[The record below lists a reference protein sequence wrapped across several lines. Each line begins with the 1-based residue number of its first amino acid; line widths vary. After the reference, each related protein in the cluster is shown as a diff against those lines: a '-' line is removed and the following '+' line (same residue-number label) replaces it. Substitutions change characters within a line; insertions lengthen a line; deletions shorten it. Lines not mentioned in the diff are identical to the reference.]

1 MMMMTMMVVVMM
13 KTRGAGMEE
22 ELQPCHPSSK
32 LGTRNWS
39 SCPDDDEDDDDDD
52 DDDGD
57 DSDVYDY
64 NEDESSLM
72 FDIEVDI
79 PPLIEFYLYIASE
92 SSFSIVSISSCN
104 RGVILRKCSEI
115 LLEFCAN
122 LRFGHL
128 MPR

>member
-1 MMMMTMMVVVMM
+1 M

-39 SCPDDDEDDDDDD
+39 SCPDDGEDDDGDDD
-52 DDDGD
+52 DGDGGDGDDGD
-57 DSDVYDY
+57 DSDVFDY

-79 PPLIEFYLYIASE
+79 PPLIEFYL
-92 SSFSIVSISSCN
+92 
-104 RGVILRKCSEI
+104 
-115 LLEFCAN
+115 
-122 LRFGHL
+122 
-128 MPR
+128 

>member
-1 MMMMTMMVVVMM
+1 MMMMTMMAVVMM

-39 SCPDDDEDDDDDD
+39 SCPDDDNDD

-57 DSDVYDY
+57 YGDYSDVYDY
-64 NEDESSLM
+64 NDDESSLM

-79 PPLIEFYLYIASE
+79 PPLIEFYL
-92 SSFSIVSISSCN
+92 
-104 RGVILRKCSEI
+104 
-115 LLEFCAN
+115 
-122 LRFGHL
+122 
-128 MPR
+128 

>member
-39 SCPDDDEDDDDDD
+39 SCPDDDNDD

-57 DSDVYDY
+57 
-64 NEDESSLM
+64 
-72 FDIEVDI
+72 
-79 PPLIEFYLYIASE
+79 YLW
-92 SSFSIVSISSCN
+92 
-104 RGVILRKCSEI
+104 
-115 LLEFCAN
+115 
-122 LRFGHL
+122 
-128 MPR
+128 